1 MPAINQLFATTF
13 VFNSVAA
20 VGTLVGTIVRLR
32 QRERGAPVGSLDVSI
47 VVTTLLVA
55 IVGTGVIVGSSW
67 WLPTV
72 AGILAAGLLLPR
84 VRWWRLHR
92 LGTFLVTWTLLSTA
106 ISSVWVIHY
115 VANVQVS
122 STTRA
127 LLAVACAMGI
137 LALPSTTLMVLFEL
151 QVLLRDVWTR
161 PNLPV
166 APRTFGGRK
175 VSVHVPCSAEP
186 PEMVIATLDALSR
199 LRYDDFEVIVV
210 DNNTEDPRLWQPVA
224 EHCTALGERFRF
236 HHVSAL
242 GGAKAGALNHALMH
256 TAPDAELIALVD
268 ADYQMEPDFLNA
280 LVGHFDDPRIAF
292 IQCRYDFRDWSRN
305 RFMTGCYWEYV
316 FAGPTT
322 FRGANQFD
330 IGFPMG
336 TTCIL
341 RRQALAEVGGWA
353 EWSLTEDSEVSIRL
367 YAAGYSGLMFRAPYG
382 NGLIPETFAEYKRQR
397 FRWVY
402 GPVQTFKHHWR
413 LHLPGRRSAANA
425 LSPFRK
431 LLYLTQGFEIA
442 TTLSFAL
449 AVPIQLAVLATMF
462 VMGERPPIPPQLWA
476 AVALGIA
483 GRMLFRWCLWH
494 YEVRAS
500 TRGTFFAGL
509 TIMALSWTRI
519 VGALAGTFTKDAP
532 WRRTSKFTAV
542 SSWRRGVAA
551 ARSELIVGTTLTT
564 VAGIAFAL
572 GPRGLFLALTVSI
585 LIRGFAFLTAPVI
598 SLLSEYE
605 LRKQSRAGEPAGR
618 RSGAAPR
625 VAAVDLLTERLVI
638 TGGELDSAGAG

>member
-1 MPAINQLFATTF
+1 MGVPAINLLFATTF

-20 VGTLVGTIVRLR
+20 VGTFVGTVVRLR
-32 QRERGAPVGSLDVSI
+32 QRERGAPVGSLDVPI
-47 VVTTLLVA
+47 AVTTLCA
-55 IVGTGVIVGSSW
+55 AMVGTSVVVGFSW

-72 AGILAAGLLLPR
+72 SAILAAALLLPR
-84 VRWWRLHR
+84 LRWWRLHL
-92 LGTFLVTWTLLSTA
+92 LGSFLVVWMLLSTL
-106 ISSVWVIHY
+106 ISSAWAVHY
-115 VANVQVS
+115 VANVEVS

-127 LLAVACAMGI
+127 LLAATCAMGI
-137 LALPSTTLMVLFEL
+137 IALPSSTLMVLFEL

-161 PNLPV
+161 PNLAV

-175 VSVHVPCSAEP
+175 ISVHVPCTSEP
-186 PEMVIATLDALSR
+186 PEMVMASLDALSR

-210 DNNTEDPRLWQPVA
+210 DNNTDDPRLWHPVA
-224 EHCTALGERFRF
+224 DHCEFLGERFRF
-236 HHVSAL
+236 YQVNAL
-242 GGAKAGALNHALMH
+242 DGAKAGALNYALMR

-268 ADYQMEPDFLNA
+268 ADYQMEPDFLNE
-280 LVGHFDDPRIAF
+280 LVGHFDDPKIAF

-316 FAGPTT
+316 FAAPTT

-336 TTCIL
+336 TACIL
-341 RRQALAEVGGWA
+341 RRQALTEVGGWA
-353 EWSLTEDSEVSIRL
+353 EWSLTEDSELSIRL
-367 YAAGYSGLMFRAPYG
+367 YAAGYSGFMFRAPYG

-402 GPVQTFKHHWR
+402 GPVQTFKRHWR
-413 LHLPGRRSAANA
+413 THLPGRRSAKNA

-431 LLYLTQGFEIA
+431 LLYLTQGFEILTA
-442 TTLSFAL
+442 LCFAL
-449 AVPIQLAVLATMF
+449 AVPVQLAALATM
-462 VMGERPPIPPQLWA
+462 VVKGERPPIPPQLWV
-476 AVALGIA
+476 AVALGIG

-500 TRGTFFAGL
+500 TRGTLFAAL
-509 TIMALSWTRI
+509 TIMALGWTRV

-532 WRRTSKFTAV
+532 WRRTSKFTEV

-551 ARSELIVGTTLTT
+551 TRGELIVGTTVTIA
-564 VAGIAFAL
+564 AGIAFWF
-572 GPRGLFLALTVSI
+572 GQQGLFLALTVSV
-585 LIRGFAFLTAPVI
+585 LIRGLIYLAAPVV

-605 LRKQSRAGEPAGR
+605 LRKHNRGDEPSRQ

-625 VAAVDLLTERLVI
+625 AADVDLLTDGLVV
-638 TGGELDSAGAG
+638 T